1 MTSNDHWLIAGLG
14 NPGPW
19 FAGTRHNAGFSVV
32 EYLAE
37 RAGARFRFAGPRCRI
52 ARIELAGRPVLL
64 AKPLWTIN
72 QSGVPVA
79 GLLRSRQVPTTRLV
93 VVQDDLDFP
102 FGVVRL
108 KRGGGPGGH
117 NGVRSV
123 SDAVGSRDYARLRFG
138 VGRPAKGQKMGGFVL
153 GKFTE
158 AEQRQM
164 AELLERCAI
173 AVETLIARG
182 LDRAQNELHTAAV
195 AGRTEDVH
203 SGL

>member
-1 MTSNDHWLIAGLG
+1 MTSDDRWLIAGLG

-32 EYLAE
+32 DHVAA
-37 RAGARFRFAGPRCRI
+37 RAGARFRFVGPRCRV
-52 ARIELAGRPVLL
+52 AAVELAGRPVLL

-79 GLLRSRQVPTTRLV
+79 GLSRSRGVPVTRLV

-102 FGVVRL
+102 FGTVRL

-123 SDAVGSRDYARLRFG
+123 SDALGSRDHVRLRFG
-138 VGRPAKGQKMGGFVL
+138 VGRPAKGQKVSRFVL
-153 GKFTE
+153 GRFAE
-158 AEQRQM
+158 AEQQQM
-164 AELLERCAI
+164 PELLDRCAE

-182 LDRAQNELHTAAV
+182 LDRAQTALHAAV
-195 AGRTEDVH
+195 
-203 SGL
+203 SGEGSVAARP